1 MIQNSLCESIKPAPV
16 ILHDGDAPQAA
27 NNSAFVQ
34 EIGDVLL
41 KDGGDGGGGGD
52 DDGGGDDGAHL
63 SAFPGQTPQSDA
75 ELAYMAPRG
84 SSATSSASCKK
95 L

>member
-41 KDGGDGGGGGD
+41 KDGGGD
-52 DDGGGDDGAHL
+52 DDAGGGYDGAHL

>member
-1 MIQNSLCESIKPAPV
+1 MVKDELSTV
-16 ILHDGDAPQAA
+16 
-27 NNSAFVQ
+27 SAMVQ

-41 KDGGDGGGGGD
+41 EGGGDCD
-52 DDGGGDDGAHL
+52 DDGGGYDVGNGDDGAHL
-63 SAFPGQTPQSDA
+63 GAFPGQTPQSDA
-75 ELAYMAPRG
+75 ELAYMSPRG

>member
-1 MIQNSLCESIKPAPV
+1 MIQNSLYESIKPAPV

-41 KDGGDGGGGGD
+41 EDGGDND
-52 DDGGGDDGAHL
+52 DDGGGYDDAHL
-63 SAFPGQTPQSDA
+63 SALPGQTPQSDA
-75 ELAYMAPRG
+75 ELAYMSPRG

>member
-41 KDGGDGGGGGD
+41 KDGDYDGGGY
-52 DDGGGDDGAHL
+52 DGAHL
-63 SAFPGQTPQSDA
+63 GAFPGQTPQSDA